1 MMNLRF
7 KVGHPVNPIA
17 IHRSNRTVV
26 EGREV
31 GDSLSHNARQLVVVV
46 VLIHNKQELVDN
58 GRTEQDRS
66 LREAVLL
73 SIEAGI
79 TVVDPR
85 VVLERSLVLDGS
97 ILKIEDARFDLNR
110 FEHIYV
116 FGAGKASGAL
126 AESVERILSDR
137 VSGGLVNILE
147 GTRSRY
153 RTKKINFVETS
164 HPIPGKAGVEG
175 AKRIMTLVENAGEK
189 DLILF
194 VLSGGGS
201 AILPLPA
208 PGVSLEEMRELTRS
222 LLKSGAT
229 INEINT
235 IRKHLSSIKGGQ
247 LARAAYPA
255 TVIGLTIS
263 DVVGDPVDMIASG
276 PAVPDPTT
284 FQDAKNILEK
294 YGLWN
299 TIPKSVGTYLKQ
311 GLKGSALETPKPGD
325 KIFQKVSTYIVG
337 NNRVALNAVEEKARS
352 LGFNTVILS
361 TYLEGE
367 ARQAGIVLASIA
379 QEEFYFNGPIERPA
393 FIIAGGETTV
403 TVVGNGKGGR
413 NQELALSS
421 AFKIQGLE
429 GTIIASVGTDG
440 IDGYSEAAGGIV
452 DSNSLTRA
460 LEKGLD
466 PRALLANNDSG
477 GFFETMSDSILTG
490 PTGTNVNDV
499 MVVAVL

>member
-1 MMNLRF
+1 M
-7 KVGHPVNPIA
+7 
-17 IHRSNRTVV
+17 
-26 EGREV
+26 
-31 GDSLSHNARQLVVVV
+31 VVV
-46 VLIHNKQELVDN
+46 VLIRNKRKLVEN
-58 GRTEQDRS
+58 GRTDQERS
-66 LREAVLL
+66 LRETVLS

-79 TVVDPR
+79 AVVDPR
-85 VVLERSLVLDGS
+85 VMLERSLVLDGS
-97 ILKIEDARFDLNR
+97 ILKIEDGRFDLNR

-116 FGAGKASGAL
+116 LGAGKASGAL
-126 AESVERILSDR
+126 AESIERILSDR
-137 VSGGLVNILE
+137 VSEGLVNILE

-164 HPIPGKAGVEG
+164 HPIPGGAGVEG
-175 AKRIMTLVENAGEK
+175 AKRIMTIAENAGEK
-189 DLILF
+189 DLVLF

-208 PGVSLEEMRELTRS
+208 SGVSLGEMKELTRS

-235 IRKHLSSIKGGQ
+235 VRKHISSIKGGQ

-284 FQDAKNILEK
+284 FQDAKSILMK
-294 YGLWN
+294 YGLWE
-299 TIPKSVGTYLKQ
+299 TIPKSIGAYIGQ
-311 GLKGSALETPKPGD
+311 GLKGSVLETPKPGD
-325 KIFQKVSTYIVG
+325 KIFQKVSAFIVG
-337 NNRVALNAVEEKARS
+337 NNRVALDAIEEKARS
-352 LGFNTVILS
+352 LGFNTMILS

-367 ARQAGIVLASIA
+367 ARHVGTVLASIA
-379 QEEFYFNGPIERPA
+379 QEELYYNGPIERPA
-393 FIIAGGETTV
+393 LIIAGGETTV
-403 TVVGNGKGGR
+403 TVVGDGRGGR

-421 AFKIQGLE
+421 AFGIQGLN
-429 GTIIASVGTDG
+429 GTVIASVGTDG

-477 GFFETMSDSILTG
+477 SFFERMSDSILTG